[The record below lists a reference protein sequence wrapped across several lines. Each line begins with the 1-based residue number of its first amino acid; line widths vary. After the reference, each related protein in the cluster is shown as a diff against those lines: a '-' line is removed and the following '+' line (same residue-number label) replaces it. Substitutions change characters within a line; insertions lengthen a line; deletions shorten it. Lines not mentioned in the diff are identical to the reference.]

1 MLKILHASLQLYASQ
16 ELPDVP
22 GGFRKG
28 RGASGQITN
37 IHWITEK
44 AREFQINIYLCFIDY
59 TKAFDYV
66 DHNKL
71 WKTLKEMGI
80 SDDLTS
86 FPEKLVCR

>member
-59 TKAFDYV
+59 TKATDRV
-66 DHNKL
+66 DLDK
-71 WKTLKEMGI
+71 
-80 SDDLTS
+80 
-86 FPEKLVCR
+86 V